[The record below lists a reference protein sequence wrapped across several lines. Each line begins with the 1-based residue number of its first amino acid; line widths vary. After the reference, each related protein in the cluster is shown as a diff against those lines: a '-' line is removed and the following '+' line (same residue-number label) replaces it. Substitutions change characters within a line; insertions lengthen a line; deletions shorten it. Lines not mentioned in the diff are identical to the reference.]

1 MSRPPGVSVHVCALG
16 MQVRTGPG
24 PIASTSLPPLSPPL
38 SGGVGG
44 NKIQPFNLSSL
55 LWLKSWPPFF
65 FHYLFLFLWFFRSFF
80 SLSHFSSFSVLKYDQ
95 KCGKL
100 EGDAVL
106 CPSQGDRG
114 RETSDFCQAWGRRV
128 LRVARPSQLPRARW
142 ARPVGFMQWD
152 SQTPSFSE
160 KKTFLPVTTE

>member
-38 SGGVGG
+38 SGGVGATR
-44 NKIQPFNLSSL
+44 SSL
-55 LWLKSWPPFF
+55 LISHPSSGLNHDPHFF
-65 FHYLFLFLWFFRSFF
+65 FHCLFFFLDSFDPF
-80 SLSHFSSFSVLKYDQ
+80 SLSFPPLIFSVLKYDQ

-114 RETSDFCQAWGRRV
+114 RKTSDFCQAWGRRV
-128 LRVARPSQLPRARW
+128 LRVAGPSQLPRARW
-142 ARPVGFMQWD
+142 AWPVGFMQ
-152 SQTPSFSE
+152 
-160 KKTFLPVTTE
+160 